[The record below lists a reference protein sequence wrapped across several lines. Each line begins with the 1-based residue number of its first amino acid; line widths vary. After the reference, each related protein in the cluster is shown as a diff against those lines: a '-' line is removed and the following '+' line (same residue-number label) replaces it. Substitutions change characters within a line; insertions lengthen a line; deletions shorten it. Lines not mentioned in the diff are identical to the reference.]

1 MAHRAVTGTPKTF
14 LVEMYRPG
22 LEVDALKEWAARV
35 RDAAVA
41 MGAEG
46 RPVRYL
52 RAAIVPADESMLC
65 VLEASD
71 EELVRQAYARA
82 GVPFERLSAL
92 IPEEEPG
99 WAATTTES
107 LEEEG

>member
-14 LVEMYRPG
+14 LVELYRPG
-22 LEVDALKEWAARV
+22 LEVDALKEWATRV

-65 VLEASD
+65 VLEAAD
-71 EELVRQAYARA
+71 EELVREAYARA
-82 GVPFERLSAL
+82 GVPFERLSAV
-92 IPEEEPG
+92 IPEGDPG
-99 WAATTTES
+99 WVAITTEPR
-107 LEEEG
+107 EEKG